1 MTTGSA
7 VWSLGCIR
15 GLSIPSLRSPKGKTA
30 MTSDTAE
37 PVQRHRGYDALTLI
51 GWILVIVA
59 LGASAGAFF
68 APGDWYAGL
77 RKPAFN
83 PPSWI
88 FGPVW
93 TLLFVLM
100 AIALWLVRRD
110 QDATPALRSRASGWF
125 AVQFLLNLLW
135 TPLFF
140 GLRSPLLAVVDIS
153 LLWLAV
159 MATMLAFHR
168 VRPLAAWL
176 LLPYLGW
183 IMFAAV
189 LNASIWWLNLS

>member
-1 MTTGSA
+1 MTLNMTEA
-7 VWSLGCIR
+7 V
-15 GLSIPSLRSPKGKTA
+15 P
-30 MTSDTAE
+30 
-37 PVQRHRGYDALTLI
+37 RHRGYDALALI

-68 APGDWYAGL
+68 APGDWYDDL

-100 AIALWLVRRD
+100 ASALWLVRRD
-110 QDATPALRSRASGWF
+110 QDAPPALRSRASGWF

-159 MATMLAFHR
+159 IATMLAFHR

-183 IMFAAV
+183 IMLAAV
-189 LNASIWWLNLS
+189 LNTSIWWLNLS